1 MTGCVYDAFAL
12 IIFCAQPNFDQFR
25 VDYFIYFLF
34 NNKLAMYAFCLVAD
48 FQWHM
53 ERSQDEMLNS
63 NDSVRE
69 SQGKPRLK

>member
-1 MTGCVYDAFAL
+1 
-12 IIFCAQPNFDQFR
+12 
-25 VDYFIYFLF
+25 
-34 NNKLAMYAFCLVAD
+34 MYAFCLVAD